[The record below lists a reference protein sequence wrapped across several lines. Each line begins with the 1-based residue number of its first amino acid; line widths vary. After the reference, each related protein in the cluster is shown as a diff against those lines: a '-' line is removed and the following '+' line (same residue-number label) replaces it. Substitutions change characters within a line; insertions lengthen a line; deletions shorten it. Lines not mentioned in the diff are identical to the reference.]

1 MEPQSEW
8 DVIDYQG
15 LAMLILVLILIAAT
29 VAKLLGCS
37 I

>member
-15 LAMLILVLILIAAT
+15 LTILILVLILIAAT
-29 VAKLLGCS
+29 VAKFLGYS